1 MRRGD
6 RGLQQMKI
14 LIAAGGTGGGIY
26 PALAASAELR
36 QLGLKDEQLRWIG
49 IKGEMEED
57 LVPREGLRL
66 DTIIGGAIVGVPLH
80 LKVMN
85 AARLAWSVVRSVRLM
100 RRFKPDAVFM
110 TGGFVAVPVTL
121 AAWLLRVPIAI
132 YLPDVEPGAGLKL
145 GIRFAQKVACT
156 TAGSEA
162 YVPAHKMVVT
172 GYPVRPELRAAA
184 QMSQQVALAQF
195 ELQPGRPTLLVFGG
209 SRGARSINQALM
221 SALPQLLDEVQVIHI
236 SGALSWPEV
245 SAKAKRLPAALR
257 SFYRPFAYLHEEMG
271 AALRAADLAVAR
283 AGASMLGESPAF
295 GLPAILVPYPY
306 AWRYQKVN
314 ADYLSERGAARCLE
328 DDRLG
333 EALLPTV
340 LGLLRDQNG
349 LARMRAAALA
359 LDIPDAAAR
368 LARLIMMVGQ
378 KARRG
383 TDV

>member
-1 MRRGD
+1 
-6 RGLQQMKI
+6 MKV

-36 QLGLKDEQLRWIG
+36 HLGLKDEQLIWIG
-49 IKGEMEED
+49 VKGEMEEA
-57 LVPREGLRL
+57 LVPRAGIRL
-66 DTIIGGAIVGVPLH
+66 DTISGGAIVGVPLH
-80 LKVMN
+80 LKMMN
-85 AARLAWSVVRSVRLM
+85 AAKLAWSVVTTIRMM
-100 RRFKPDAVFM
+100 RRFKPDVVFM
-110 TGGFVAVPVTL
+110 TGGFIAVPVTL
-121 AAWLLRVPIAI
+121 AALLLRVPIAI

-162 YVPAHKMVVT
+162 YLPPQKMVVT
-172 GYPVRPELRAAA
+172 GYPVRPELRVAA
-184 QMSQQVALAQF
+184 QMSQQDALAQF
-195 ELQPGRPTLLVFGG
+195 ELGPGRPTLLVFGG

-221 SALPQLLDEVQVIHI
+221 PTLPQLLGEVQVIHI
-236 SGALSWPEV
+236 SGTLTWPEV

-271 AALRAADLAVAR
+271 AALRAADLVVAR

-314 ADYLSERGAARCLE
+314 ADYLSERGAATCLE

-340 LGLLRDQNG
+340 LGLLRDENG
-349 LARMRAAALA
+349 LARMKAAALA
-359 LDIPDAAAR
+359 LDVPDAAAK
-368 LARLIMMVGQ
+368 LARLIMKVGQ
-378 KARRG
+378 RSWQGKDA
-383 TDV
+383 